1 MHSIET
7 PEEELTRAIKTLDE
21 LTNEYYLI
29 KHRFKY
35 GSTLKRRIQLRGSIT
50 DQKQYIKELKGKI
63 KVSRESEK

>member
-7 PEEELTRAIKTLDE
+7 PEEELTRAIKTLNE

-35 GSTLKRRIQLRGSIT
+35 GSTRLNYRSKTIHQRA
-50 DQKQYIKELKGKI
+50 EGKNQSLSW
-63 KVSRESEK
+63 K